1 MVRRSLRL
9 FQGRG
14 RGLILLVLGF
24 ALLAPAVARAQ
35 ERDPRAAFLRAAQ
48 THWNLLCGGGRAAI
62 LTLRYV
68 VEPRPGQ
75 SLREARDRVIEV
87 LRHRM
92 DDWNVPGL
100 AIFPRGEAQVE
111 VRLPGHPVTAASLR
125 DILERPGVL
134 GFHPVDTR
142 SPWLDG
148 LRDAVVLWREERPE
162 ATAVYEPDYGDPTV
176 RADTREE
183 AESFAKSLAPSLPQ
197 DRILGLQEETIWDGG
212 VTGRSR
218 WRLFLLYAEPPVHGG
233 HIASVDV
240 TTDSYDGS
248 PRLSLVFDAAGAAAF
263 ADVTEAH
270 VRDMLAIVLDGRVMS
285 APKIMERIEGGRAQ
299 ITLGSQGGYAG
310 QLAEA
315 RALASVLRAGA
326 HPAPIR
332 RVAEEVIGSNIPEG
346 WRALGPLPLTA
357 QALGLLFALYHGC
370 P

>member
-1 MVRRSLRL
+1 MIRQSLRL
-9 FQGRG
+9 FQGKG
-14 RGLILLVLGF
+14 RALFLLVLGF

-35 ERDPRAAFLRAAQ
+35 ERGPRAAFLRAAQ

-62 LTLRYV
+62 LSLRYV
-68 VEPRPGQ
+68 VEPHPGQ

-92 DDWNVPGL
+92 DDWNVPNL
-100 AIFPRGEAQVE
+100 VIIPRGEAQVE

-125 DILERPGVL
+125 DVLERPGVL

-148 LRDAVVLWREERPE
+148 LPAVVTRWHGSRPD

-183 AESFAKSLAPSLPQ
+183 LESFAESLSLPP
-197 DRILGLQEETIWDGG
+197 DRILGFQEETILDGG
-212 VTGRSR
+212 LTNRSR

-240 TTDSYDGS
+240 TTDSYDSS
-248 PRLSLVFDAAGAAAF
+248 PRLSLVFDAAGATAF

-326 HPAPIR
+326 HPATIR
-332 RVAEEVIGSNIPEG
+332 RVAAEVIGSNVPEG
-346 WRALGPLPLTA
+346 WRALVPLPLTA